1 MKKELISVI
10 VPIYDIEKYLNKC
23 IESIVNQSYEN
34 LEIILIDD
42 GSTDESGKICDKW
55 KEKDGRI
62 KVIHKENGG
71 LSDARNV
78 GIENSTG
85 EILYFI
91 DGDDYIDFD
100 IIDNLYFSLLENN
113 TDISMGGLVR
123 ELYFEQKTLYSDK
136 NYVVD
141 SKEILRKM
149 FINEICTTVCNI
161 LFKKKLFEDIKFP
174 VGKINEDSATL
185 YKLFDKADKI
195 SHINKA
201 GYYYTY

>member
-123 ELYFEQKTLYSDK
+123 ELYFEQ
-136 NYVVD
+136 
-141 SKEILRKM
+141 
-149 FINEICTTVCNI
+149 NI
-161 LFKKKLFEDIKFP
+161 
-174 VGKINEDSATL
+174 V
-185 YKLFDKADKI
+185 
-195 SHINKA
+195 
-201 GYYYTY
+201 